1 MISRKMA
8 VFFLYVKYSS
18 YFCKK
23 GSKGMKL
30 FEFNKQFGSEEVGR
44 AITAV
49 SYMPNNEYLDC
60 NFLPDCGQSL
70 MFLMK
75 GL

>member
-30 FEFNKQFGSEEVGR
+30 FEFNKPFGSEKVSR
-44 AITAV
+44 AFELSAICPTTSTWIVISCRIAD
-49 SYMPNNEYLDC
+49 NH
-60 NFLPDCGQSL
+60 
-70 MFLMK
+70 
-75 GL
+75 

>member
-49 SYMPNNEYLDC
+49 SYMPNFEHLDC
-60 NFLPDCGQSL
+60 NSLPAG
-70 MFLMK
+70 
-75 GL
+75 G

>member
-1 MISRKMA
+1 
-8 VFFLYVKYSS
+8 
-18 YFCKK
+18 
-23 GSKGMKL
+23 MKL
-30 FEFNKQFGSEEVGR
+30 FEFDKQFGSEEVSR

-49 SYMPNNEYLDC
+49 SYMPNFEHTDC
-60 NFLPDCGQSL
+60 NPLPDCGQSL